1 MIDAVGRKIYIK
13 VAKVMISIPSS
24 EDMLKYEKMEKS
36 GKYTKEELDKFW
48 CEISFPNGEPYSES
62 DVIRQCLNGNP
73 PGIPLKK
80 NADKKKNIDK
90 I

>member
-1 MIDAVGRKIYIK
+1 
-13 VAKVMISIPSS
+13 MISIPSS
-24 EDMLKYEKMEKS
+24 EDMLKYKKMEKS

>member
-1 MIDAVGRKIYIK
+1 
-13 VAKVMISIPSS
+13 MISFPSS

-62 DVIRQCLNGNP
+62 DIIKQCLNGNP

-80 NADKKKNIDK
+80 KADKKKNIDK

>member
-1 MIDAVGRKIYIK
+1 
-13 VAKVMISIPSS
+13 MISIPSS

-62 DVIRQCLNGNP
+62 DVIKQCLNGNP
-73 PGIPLKK
+73 PVYHSRKMLIKR
-80 NADKKKNIDK
+80 K
-90 I
+90 ILIRFSRNSSTHKRGCFFIS